1 MRPSD
6 RVKLLIYKQ
15 NQTQKKFSENIG
27 ISPARLNNYLSGRS
41 EVPQDILVKIS
52 RVYKCSLEWLLTGDG
67 DMYGNTE
74 SSRARVPL
82 IEIPVISS
90 IAAGSPLEV
99 VDDDEPHETIHI
111 PANKLNMPPPYY
123 AFRVNGESM
132 YPYIWDGDIV
142 ILSRD
147 WRGNKINGRICGFR
161 TPDGITLKRLVL
173 QPKQKTSWLMP
184 LNPTYNPTPYN
195 KDTEELALFGVL
207 VLSIREYK

>member
-1 MRPSD
+1 
-6 RVKLLIYKQ
+6 
-15 NQTQKKFSENIG
+15 
-27 ISPARLNNYLSGRS
+27 
-41 EVPQDILVKIS
+41 
-52 RVYKCSLEWLLTGDG
+52 
-67 DMYGNTE
+67 MYGNTE